1 MKQETRLRHKWAN
14 NEVAYTMF
22 MGMASPDLVELA
34 AIAGFDCVRIDCHHG
49 NPNLETLQNMIRA
62 AELHNVEVWVRT
74 FNDTQRIL
82 SIMDM
87 GADGVLI
94 PDISTAE
101 EAEKAVKAAKFYPL
115 GERGLYTNTRPS
127 VYGTQGGSKY
137 VEWANE
143 HTIVGIQIESKEGI
157 ENIDEILSV
166 PGIDYVAGG
175 PNDLSQSYGVPGQK
189 THPLVKEAVAKI
201 KEAAK
206 RHGVEMFSTVNP
218 FSENPGEKVKKLVE
232 GGCRLINV
240 GTDISMINATYAEM
254 LKKLN
259 SEL

>member
-1 MKQETRLRHKWAN
+1 MKPETKLREKWSRG
-14 NEVAYTMF
+14 ETGYMMF
-22 MGMASPDLVELA
+22 MGMPNPDLVELA

-62 AELHNVEVWVRT
+62 AELHNVEIWVRVA
-74 FNDTQRIL
+74 NDTQRIL
-82 SIMDM
+82 SVMDM

-94 PDISTAE
+94 PDISNAE
-101 EAEKAVKAAKFYPL
+101 EAERAVKAAKFYPL

-137 VEWANE
+137 VEWANA
-143 HTIVGIQIESKEGI
+143 HTVVGIQIESKEGI

-206 RHGVEMFSTVNP
+206 KHGVEMFSTVNP
-218 FSENPGEKVKKLVE
+218 YAEDAAEKAKKLAE

-240 GTDISMINATYAEM
+240 GTDISMINAAYAKIIKTLSGEQ
-254 LKKLN
+254 
-259 SEL
+259 